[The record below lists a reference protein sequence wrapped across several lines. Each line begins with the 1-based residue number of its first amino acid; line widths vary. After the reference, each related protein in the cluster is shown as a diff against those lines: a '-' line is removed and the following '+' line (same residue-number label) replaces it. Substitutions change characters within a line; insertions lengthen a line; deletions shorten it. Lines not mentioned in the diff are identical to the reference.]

1 MNRILHLILG
11 ALLLA
16 ACNPTEIFSGDLI
29 DGRYYLAAAASD
41 SGSGKMVCYRKSNGA
56 CDIRV
61 PGPVTAI
68 GYDDDFISAE
78 IRNGSDPAEDD
89 YYFIVRLFDSQYA
102 NGAQCLDVERGR
114 IESAKKGKK
123 KLECDVVFS
132 KKTVKI
138 RESNCAVRGPFDE
151 EEFRALRK
159 CHCVPVSYGSDEV
172 KCIPGVGAIDVGK
185 EVLTTQ
191 P

>member
-1 MNRILHLILG
+1 MNRLLRLIFA

-16 ACNPTEIFSGDLI
+16 ACSPETIFAGDLI
-29 DGRYYLAAAASD
+29 DGRYYLAGDASD
-41 SGSGKMVCYRKSNGA
+41 PPSGKMVCYRRSNGA

-61 PGPVTAI
+61 PGPVVEI
-68 GYDDDFISAE
+68 GFDDDYISAE
-78 IRNGSDPAEDD
+78 VAKGNDPEASD

-102 NGAQCLDVERGR
+102 NGAQCLDVESTR
-114 IESAKKGKK
+114 IASAKKDKK
-123 KLECDVVFS
+123 KQECDVVFS

-138 RESNCAVRGPFDE
+138 RESNCAVRGPFSE

-159 CHCVPVSYGSDEV
+159 CHCVPISYGADEV
-172 KCIPGVGAIDVGK
+172 KCIPGVAPFGTSA
-185 EVLTTQ
+185 EVLTPQ